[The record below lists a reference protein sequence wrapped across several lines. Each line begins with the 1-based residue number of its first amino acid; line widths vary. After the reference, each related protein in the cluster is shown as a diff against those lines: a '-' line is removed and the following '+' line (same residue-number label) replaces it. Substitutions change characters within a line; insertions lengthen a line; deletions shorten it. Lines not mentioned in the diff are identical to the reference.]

1 MRFVIRSPFDF
12 FQKTAPLKESLLV
25 LLISTGIFVFFNELS
40 IYYGFTKYAQKVGH
54 LESITGNFFSV
65 LVGFFIISFVL
76 YFISNR
82 KIDLKQAIFIISYS
96 FMPLLIGGWI
106 PVGFVTAIVGMLSF
120 FYMLIGVHIVLK
132 TSYKKA
138 FIITLVEFC
147 ILALL
152 IIIVNVKF

>member
-1 MRFVIRSPFDF
+1 MIVV
-12 FQKTAPLKESLLV
+12 ASLLGLPLPLTAV
-25 LLISTGIFVFFNELS
+25 QILYINLISDGLPALALAVDPPDHDIMTKKPRKSNEGLLNRSLVVLMIAGASWSVFVNTTLFIWS
-40 IYYGFTKYAQKVGH
+40 INSGRPIAEAMTMVFASLVLIQFVMTY
-54 LESITGNFFSV
+54 NFRS
-65 LVGFFIISFVL
+65 
-76 YFISNR
+76 
-82 KIDLKQAIFIISYS
+82 
-96 FMPLLIGGWI
+96 
-106 PVGFVTAIVGMLSF
+106 GMLSF